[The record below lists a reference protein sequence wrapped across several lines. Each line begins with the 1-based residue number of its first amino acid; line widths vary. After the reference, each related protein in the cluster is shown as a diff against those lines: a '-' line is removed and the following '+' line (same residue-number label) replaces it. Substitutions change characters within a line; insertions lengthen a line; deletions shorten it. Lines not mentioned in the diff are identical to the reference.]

1 MVQGKFTLNLGEESQ
16 LEWKEKGYA
25 SAHTTNKL
33 YVKKRE
39 EKRKEKNCVVTIR
52 SKAN

>member
-1 MVQGKFTLNLGEESQ
+1 MVQGKFTLNLGEGSQ

-33 YVKKRE
+33 YVKKKGE
-39 EKRKEKNCVVTIR
+39 RKE
-52 SKAN
+52 

>member
-33 YVKKRE
+33 KVKKKGGKK
-39 EKRKEKNCVVTIR
+39 KRISVLFQ
-52 SKAN
+52 